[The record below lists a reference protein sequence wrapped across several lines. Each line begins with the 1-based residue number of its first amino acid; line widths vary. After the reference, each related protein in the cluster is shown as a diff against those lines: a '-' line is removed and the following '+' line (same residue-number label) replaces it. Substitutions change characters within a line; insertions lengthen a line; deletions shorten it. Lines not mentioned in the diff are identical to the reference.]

1 MPIPRR
7 RLFQCLVLT
16 LTSTAVLVVA
26 SAGAAN
32 ATTSAT
38 VTTSSGPL
46 RVRAAPTTAAA
57 IVSSASNRSRVSV
70 LCWVPG
76 QYVKGT
82 LRGTSQWD
90 QLATGGYV
98 SHGYISGG
106 TIPRCGATTPAAPA
120 AGTASAAGTTVKPVP
135 PSTTVKGK
143 VTTGSGPLRLRAGP
157 STLSAL
163 SGSLA
168 NGVAVAITCQVT
180 GETVRGPQ
188 GSSALWYRLSS
199 GLYVARSYI
208 SSGSVPACP
217 TGTPSVPASAPTVT
231 TYLGTVKS
239 SDGVVRLR
247 AGAST
252 GSAIV
257 GQVANGAKLSISC
270 SVTGLVVAGT
280 AGTSNQWDRLTTG
293 SYIAHAYVVSGVI
306 AACPGGSTVVT
317 GEPSGLMTTTQF
329 IAASV
334 APAQRA
340 FREYGV
346 PASVTIAQAI
356 IESNWGRSSLA
367 AQDHNFFG
375 IKCSNGNRGPIATG
389 CHTYSTTECGAT
401 CGLTTASF
409 RSYATVTDSFRDHAV
424 FLASGSRYRNAFNY
438 TTNANQFLFEIW
450 RAGYATDPKY
460 GTLVT
465 SIMAKYGL
473 YRYDG

>member
-1 MPIPRR
+1 M
-7 RLFQCLVLT
+7 
-16 LTSTAVLVVA
+16 A
-26 SAGAAN
+26 
-32 ATTSAT
+32 
-38 VTTSSGPL
+38 
-46 RVRAAPTTAAA
+46 
-57 IVSSASNRSRVSV
+57 
-70 LCWVPG
+70 
-76 QYVKGT
+76 
-82 LRGTSQWD
+82 
-90 QLATGGYV
+90 
-98 SHGYISGG
+98 
-106 TIPRCGATTPAAPA
+106 
-120 AGTASAAGTTVKPVP
+120 
-135 PSTTVKGK
+135 
-143 VTTGSGPLRLRAGP
+143 
-157 STLSAL
+157 
-163 SGSLA
+163 
-168 NGVAVAITCQVT
+168 T
-180 GETVRGPQ
+180 GETAVRTRNPT
-188 GSSALWYRLSS
+188 STTTALD
-199 GLYVARSYI
+199 VA
-208 SSGSVPACP
+208 G
-217 TGTPSVPASAPTVT
+217 PASSLFSVIAR
-231 TYLGTVKS
+231 K
-239 SDGVVRLR
+239 VV
-247 AGAST
+247 
-252 GSAIV
+252 V
-257 GQVANGAKLSISC
+257 LSISC

-293 SYIAHAYVVSGVI
+293 SDVAHADVVSGVI

-367 AQDHNFFG
+367 AQDHNFLG